1 MLFLAWVGTNYRYG
15 FMIENNIA
23 TTQQYSTQT
32 HRRDS
37 LVCESRQSITRH
49 TDFHLLGIKLF
60 EYLQD
65 NLLKRSLCNLDR
77 GLKYQLF
84 KGTSR

>member
-1 MLFLAWVGTNYRYG
+1 MGTNYRYG

-23 TTQQYSTQT
+23 TTQQYVTQT
-32 HRRDS
+32 NRRDS
-37 LVCESRQSITRH
+37 LVGEFRQFITRH
-49 TDFHLLGIKLF
+49 TDFHHLGIKLF

-65 NLLKRSLCNLDR
+65 NLVKRSTCNLER
-77 GLKYQLF
+77 GFKYQLF